1 MFIWELNKTIEG
13 DQVRELIGHIPA
25 DVEQIVMFEVSV
37 THYMKIDYNGHYL
50 ALTQFGR
57 LDSFPWAIAQLVC
70 LQLSDKYLIKI
81 IDMTENF
88 NKFVLNVIHGFFLF
102 WLFGN
107 SNLGRIHFY
116 IYLNTN

>member
-1 MFIWELNKTIEG
+1 MFIWELNKTIVG

-25 DVEQIVMFEVSV
+25 DVEQIVMFEVSI
-37 THYMKIDYNGHYL
+37 THYVKIDYNGHNF

-70 LQLSDKYLIKI
+70 LQLSDKYSIKI

-88 NKFVLNVIHGFFLF
+88 DKFGFKINHGFFF
-102 WLFGN
+102 FGLCGYN
-107 SNLGRIHFY
+107 QYRKNPFFISY
-116 IYLNTN
+116 W